1 MCRQCIPINK
11 NKEQQLNDF
20 TKSRNKET
28 VSEEHEQIL
37 IKT

>member
-1 MCRQCIPINK
+1 MCLQCLPINI
-11 NKEQQLNDF
+11 NKDQQMKDP
-20 TKSRNKET
+20 TESRNKET